1 MDTGTDTTLTASV
14 LLQLARRARKAE
26 NPAVLGFVAVNESRQ
41 LLDFR
46 QSALWLHDKG
56 VVAVSGLP
64 DVEPD
69 APYIQWLA
77 QLGQALALY
86 RDSEPAS
93 PSPAIVLDAHALPE
107 NLPATVGADWD
118 DWWPAQA
125 FALPLVDGA
134 GKSLGF
140 WFLARTE
147 AWSESEIAIAQEL
160 AEIYAHAWRTFL
172 PGTTW
177 RERLRKWRGNGRR
190 QTKIAV
196 AIALVL
202 LFPVHLSVMA
212 PAEVVPKDAFAVRA
226 PLEGAVDSLHVRPY
240 QLVKENDPLFDLDT
254 TGLRTRLS
262 MARKAYEAAAEE
274 YRQSA
279 QLAVN
284 DDEKGRLDISQ
295 RKGRMEEKAA
305 ELAYSEQ
312 LLDRVQVKAPRSGI
326 AVYADAS
333 DWIGKAVTIGERIML
348 IADPSRVEVV
358 IRLAAA
364 DAIAF
369 DTEIPIT
376 VYLSNAKQFSHT
388 AHIRY
393 VAYKAEAMP
402 DGVVAYKIKADFAA
416 ADDLPRLGL
425 TGTARL
431 YGARVPF
438 IYYLL
443 RRPIAAVRQKV
454 GW

>member
-1 MDTGTDTTLTASV
+1 M
-14 LLQLARRARKAE
+14 R
-26 NPAVLGFVAVNESRQ
+26 
-41 LLDFR
+41 
-46 QSALWLHDKG
+46 
-56 VVAVSGLP
+56 
-64 DVEPD
+64 
-69 APYIQWLA
+69 
-77 QLGQALALY
+77 
-86 RDSEPAS
+86 
-93 PSPAIVLDAHALPE
+93 
-107 NLPATVGADWD
+107 
-118 DWWPAQA
+118 
-125 FALPLVDGA
+125 
-134 GKSLGF
+134 
-140 WFLARTE
+140 
-147 AWSESEIAIAQEL
+147 
-160 AEIYAHAWRTFL
+160 
-172 PGTTW
+172 
-177 RERLRKWRGNGRR
+177 
-190 QTKIAV
+190 
-196 AIALVL
+196 
-202 LFPVHLSVMA
+202 
-212 PAEVVPKDAFAVRA
+212 FAVRA

-312 LLDRVQVKAPRSGI
+312 LLDRVQVKAPRPGV
-326 AVYADAS
+326 AVYADTS

-376 VYLSNAKQFSHT
+376 VYLSNAKQFSHA